1 MRAVVTVV
9 GADKIGIVAG
19 VTATLAELEANI
31 IEISQT
37 LMSGA
42 FTMMMVV
49 ETQNSDFSA
58 FQAELS
64 RKGEAL
70 GVKSIFTD
78 STKKISVSKI
88 LIKTKEIK

>member
-19 VTATLAELEANI
+19 VTATLSGLEANI

-49 ETQNSDFSA
+49 ETRNSDFLA
-58 FQAELS
+58 FQAEL
-64 RKGEAL
+64 
-70 GVKSIFTD
+70 
-78 STKKISVSKI
+78 
-88 LIKTKEIK
+88 

>member
-19 VTATLAELEANI
+19 VTTTLSELQANI

-42 FTMMMVV
+42 FTMMMIV
-49 ETQNSDFSA
+49 ETSDTADFANLKDTLQN
-58 FQAELS
+58 
-64 RKGEAL
+64 KGKAL
-70 GVKSIFTD
+70 GVTIHVQNQAIFD
-78 STKKISVSKI
+78 AMHK
-88 LIKTKEIK
+88 L

>member
-49 ETQNSDFSA
+49 ETQNSDFQPFKQN
-58 FQAELS
+58 FQE
-64 RKGEAL
+64 K
-70 GVKSIFTD
+70 VKPWVSIFMFKMKQFLTPC
-78 STKKISVSKI
+78 TNYNLLTEKN
-88 LIKTKEIK
+88 

>member
-37 LMSGA
+37 LMS
-42 FTMMMVV
+42 
-49 ETQNSDFSA
+49 
-58 FQAELS
+58 
-64 RKGEAL
+64 
-70 GVKSIFTD
+70 
-78 STKKISVSKI
+78 
-88 LIKTKEIK
+88 

>member
-49 ETQNSDFSA
+49 ETQNSDSSA

-70 GVKSIFTD
+70 GVNIHVQNEAIFNAMH
-78 STKKISVSKI
+78 K
-88 LIKTKEIK
+88 L

>member
-9 GADKIGIVAG
+9 GTDKIGIVAG
-19 VTATLAELEANI
+19 VTATLAELNANI

-49 ETQNSDFSA
+49 ETENSDFTA
-58 FQAELS
+58 LQAELS
-64 RKGEAL
+64 RQGEAL
-70 GVKSIFTD
+70 GVPVHVQNEAIFNAMH
-78 STKKISVSKI
+78 K
-88 LIKTKEIK
+88 L